1 MNDVSIARI
10 TGAFDIARVPL
21 LALVGMSRPGR
32 RCDVS
37 RVHRTVRQL
46 VGLVAMTLFVNA
58 TGAGAQ
64 TPVEPSSNIGAAVG
78 MAVHR
83 LQDNFALSGSWSSP
97 VFFDGTARITAGG
110 GVAWYPYGTTA
121 SGDQDWVPF
130 GHSRVVVESGHRV
143 GRAPLRLYGF
153 GGAMLLFRSQ
163 RLSDDVVAVAGIGG
177 FGFEFFAPTNMINAP
192 VSYFI
197 EIGGVGS
204 GARATNLPGH
214 PILLNGFLVQS
225 GVRFYP
231 CRGSVC

>member
-1 MNDVSIARI
+1 
-10 TGAFDIARVPL
+10 
-21 LALVGMSRPGR
+21 MSRFAR
-32 RCDVS
+32 LLRE
-37 RVHRTVRQL
+37 L
-46 VGLVAMTLFVNA
+46 VGLVAMVLVFSA

-64 TPVEPSSNIGAAVG
+64 TPVEPSSNVGSAVG
-78 MAVHR
+78 IAVHR

-97 VFFDGTARITAGG
+97 AFSDGKARITAGG
-110 GVAWYPYGTTA
+110 GVAWYPYGTSA

-153 GGAMLLFRSQ
+153 GGALLVFQSE
-163 RLSDDVVAVAGIGG
+163 RLSDNVLAVAGIGG
-177 FGFEFFAPTNMINAP
+177 FGFEFFAPTSTINAP

-214 PILLNGFLVQS
+214 PILLNGFMVQS
-225 GVRFYP
+225 GLRFYP
-231 CRGSVC
+231 CRRSAC

>member
-1 MNDVSIARI
+1 MNHVRIARI
-10 TGAFDIARVPL
+10 TGAFSMAAVT
-21 LALVGMSRPGR
+21 LVFS
-32 RCDVS
+32 
-37 RVHRTVRQL
+37 
-46 VGLVAMTLFVNA
+46 A

-64 TPVEPSSNIGAAVG
+64 TPVEPSSNVGAAVG
-78 MAVHR
+78 IAVHR
-83 LQDNFALSGSWSSP
+83 LQDDFGLSASWSSP
-97 VFFDGTARITAGG
+97 AFFDGKARITAGG
-110 GVAWYPYGTTA
+110 GVAWYPYGTNA

-153 GGAMLLFRSQ
+153 GGAMLVFRSE
-163 RLSDDVVAVAGIGG
+163 RLSDEVLAVAGIGG
-177 FGFEFFAPTNMINAP
+177 FGFEFFPPTNTIDAP

-231 CRGSVC
+231 CRSSAC